1 MGKESIK
8 RDGFTLV
15 ELVVA
20 LSVLAILT
28 VLVGSSWRSVLESQR
43 IKSAASALYLD
54 LSLAKSEAVKRNNRV
69 RVTFMTQPDGNWC
82 YGWKM
87 DAQCDCFEQSACAID
102 GSAHRE
108 IREDFPDVA
117 LEPHLSAPGDRLNFE
132 RTKLF
137 VSSTYG
143 NISLKTE
150 HKEIRVVIARTGRI
164 RLCSPA
170 GITHVAGYSST
181 C

>member
-1 MGKESIK
+1 MGKENK
-8 RDGFTLV
+8 NQAGFTLV
-15 ELVVA
+15 ELAIA
-20 LSVLAILT
+20 LSVLVVLT
-28 VLVGSSWRSVLESQR
+28 VLVGSSWRSIRESQK

-69 RVTFMTQPDGNWC
+69 RMTFITQPDGNWC

-87 DAQCDCFEQSACAID
+87 DAPCDCFAQNACAID
-102 GSAHRE
+102 GNTRRE
-108 IREDFPDVA
+108 TSENFSDVV
-117 LEPHLSAPGDRLNFE
+117 LETHLSSPGDRLNFE

-137 VSSTYG
+137 ISSTYG
-143 NISLKTE
+143 NISLKTA
-150 HKEIRVVIARTGRI
+150 HKEIRIVIARTGRM

-170 GITHVAGYSST
+170 GLTHVAGYSSV